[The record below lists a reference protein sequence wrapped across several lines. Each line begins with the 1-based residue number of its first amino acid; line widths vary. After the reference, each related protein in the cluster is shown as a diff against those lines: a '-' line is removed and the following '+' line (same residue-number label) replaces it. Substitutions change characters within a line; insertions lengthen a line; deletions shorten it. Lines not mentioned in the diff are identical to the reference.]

1 MAVMPDH
8 LAPKTAPTPNA
19 DVKPRLLR
27 CYADAAGETHL
38 EVLEISPDAGMLP
51 LEGLTAR
58 SYNPTNVGWHKAP
71 QRQFAINLSGDL
83 QVEVTDGTKRK
94 VGPGDLV
101 LLDDIVGK
109 GHITRLLGA
118 VTCLFIRVPD
128 GVDVAAWARG
138 ELAKG

>member
-38 EVLEISPDAGMLP
+38 EMLEVSPDAGPLP
-51 LEGLTAR
+51 LQDLSAR
-58 SYNPTNVGWHKAP
+58 SYNPTNVGWHLAP
-71 QRQFAINLSGDL
+71 SRQFAINLSGDL
-83 QVEVTDGTKRK
+83 QVEVSDGSKQK

-101 LLDDIVGK
+101 FIEDTIGK